1 MKLTLA
7 ASLAALLCLVL
18 AFASTENAD
27 VRHVLLSPATSP
39 ADAPLSVDVVD
50 AGGARIEYTLTP
62 KVDLAALTVSFEL
75 PPGAELVEHLAPD
88 AGAATRGTP
97 RIGSARLRFAASMA
111 IGQVTLVA
119 QVEPTG
125 AAARSVRSTLTFG
138 AVEEDVPVQT
148 AGFEPVAMG
157 TLDR

>member
-1 MKLTLA
+1 MKLTVA

-27 VRHVLLSPATSP
+27 VRHVLMSPATSP
-39 ADAPLSVDVVD
+39 VGAPLSIEVVD

-62 KVDLAALTVSFEL
+62 KVDLSALSVSFEL

-88 AGAATRGTP
+88 AGAAPLGSP
-97 RIGSARLRFAASMA
+97 RIGSARLRFASSMA

-119 QVEPTG
+119 LVRTD
-125 AAARSVRSTLTFG
+125 AAGDLTARSTMLFG
-138 AVEEDVPVQT
+138 AVDEDVPVQT
-148 AGFEPVAMG
+148 AGFGSTELQVAKN
-157 TLDR
+157 